1 MEKIESVLN
10 AKNLKIAIVA
20 SKFNE
25 FIVENLVQGAV
36 DFLKKHENSLEDLKI
51 FYVPG
56 AYEIPFAAQEVALAN
71 NFDAIICLGAVIR
84 GSTSHYD
91 FVAGES
97 VSGISKVSLSQR
109 IPISFGILTTETIE
123 QAIERAGTKLGNK
136 GWEAASAAV
145 EMANFKKLLK
155 KFS

>member
-1 MEKIESVLN
+1 MEKVESVLN

-20 SKFNE
+20 SKFND

-56 AYEIPFAAQEVALAN
+56 AYEIPFAAQEVAFTN
-71 NFDAIICLGAVIR
+71 NYDAIICLGAVIR

-145 EMANFKKLLK
+145 EMANLKLLLK